1 MRKLF
6 IIYMDSWKSVSLK
19 SYYSR
24 NITQTGINETY
35 TLSYCRSSGKVL

>member
-6 IIYMDSWKSVSLK
+6 IIYMDIWKSVSLK

-24 NITQTGINETY
+24 NIAQTGINETY
-35 TLSYCRSSGKVL
+35 TLSYCPSIRKAL